1 MKKGG
6 FYKQFTMNKTMS
18 YPLKQFTASG
28 ITAKL
33 FELIADMPEN
43 KKKESI
49 KEFIER
55 MWWLFIRHIF
65 YMDKGA
71 NDMFSVI
78 SWKRF

>member
-6 FYKQFTMNKTMS
+6 FYKQFTMNKTIP
-18 YPLKQFTASG
+18 YPFSFDSQ
-28 ITAKL
+28 
-33 FELIADMPEN
+33 EQ
-43 KKKESI
+43 KESI
-49 KEFIER
+49 KEFIEQ
-55 MWWLFIRHIF
+55 MWWLFVRHIF